1 MKKSHLAPCVVGV
14 ALAVAVFIALGGSA
28 SSLGFLAVVLACPLM
43 MIVMMRMM
51 MGGHEHSRSD
61 RDRAS

>member
-28 SSLGFLAVVLACPLM
+28 SSVGFLAVVLACPLM

-51 MGGHEHSRSD
+51 MGGHHRDTD
-61 RDRAS
+61 RRL